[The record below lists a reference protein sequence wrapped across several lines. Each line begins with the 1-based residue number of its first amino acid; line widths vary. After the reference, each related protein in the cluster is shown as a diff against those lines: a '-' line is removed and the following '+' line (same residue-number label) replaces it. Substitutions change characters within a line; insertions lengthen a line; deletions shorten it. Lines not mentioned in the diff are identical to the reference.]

1 MSYQETLP
9 SSAEEEKKKKKGQQA
24 MYVEYE
30 IKRHRRI
37 SIEYRLACGHLDL
50 LRLRLHLFL
59 LLVFRFLARLG
70 EAPRR
75 THN

>member
-1 MSYQETLP
+1 
-9 SSAEEEKKKKKGQQA
+9 